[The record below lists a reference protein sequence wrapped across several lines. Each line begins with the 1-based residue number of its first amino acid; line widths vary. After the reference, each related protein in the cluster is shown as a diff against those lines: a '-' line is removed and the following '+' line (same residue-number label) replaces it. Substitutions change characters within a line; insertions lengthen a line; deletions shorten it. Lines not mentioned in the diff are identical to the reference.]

1 MNGYLFSKENPRGL
15 SQIMMQV
22 VSNGKLSLLAR
33 KTAGIG
39 KHTAKNLMVSETI
52 EGYALLLE
60 NILKLPSEVADVRNV
75 TDIPANM
82 KAKWLW
88 HHFEAIRDSNF
99 RNGTRSVSRYLD
111 EVERKWNH
119 THKENSVSL
128 TVTNDNFVYSS
139 IWEQQKLIDIFN
151 LRKRREDEEVS
162 ALFLVCY

>member
-1 MNGYLFSKENPRGL
+1 MNGYLFSKDNPRGL

-128 TVTNDNFVYSS
+128 TVTNDNFVYS